1 MHEKNTQTKP
11 LENPATK
18 DLKPVSFKV
27 EPEFLRE
34 YKQFALDNDMKLVDV
49 FKQSFQVMKENSA
62 RIAKWI
68 HHSLETGSRE

>member
-1 MHEKNTQTKP
+1 MHENLKIQKNPEGST
-11 LENPATK
+11 NK

-49 FKQSFQVMKENSA
+49 FKRSFQIMKQSSTNSVQ
-62 RIAKWI
+62 
-68 HHSLETGSRE
+68 

>member
-1 MHEKNTQTKP
+1 MQEKAIHKP
-11 LENPATK
+11 FQNSAPK

-49 FKQSFQVMKENSA
+49 FKRSFEVMKESSA
-62 RIAKWI
+62 RIAK
-68 HHSLETGSRE
+68 